1 MTCSVHVLAAMHS
14 EPNVAVSTV
23 DCDLEHQSTGVLLNW
38 CGMPATDLP
47 LTRSWHS
54 LASKCDVTVAS
65 FPFGLG
71 ASKGISSFASTQ
83 QVCSQS
89 CILTGM
95 LEQSGASVLILFVA
109 WRIFER
115 CPWMLLTRSRGPCL
129 GTARKRERDITAVCM
144 SKRPI

>member
-1 MTCSVHVLAAMHS
+1 MICSAHVLAATHS

-23 DCDLEHQSTGVLLNW
+23 DCGFECKSIGVLLSW
-38 CGMPATDLP
+38 CRTPATDLP
-47 LTRSWHS
+47 LMRSWCRS
-54 LASKCDVTVAS
+54 ASKHDVIVAG

-89 CILTGM
+89 CILTGAS
-95 LEQSGASVLILFVA
+95 EQSGASVLILFVA
-109 WRIFER
+109 WRILER
-115 CPWMLLTRSRGPCL
+115 HPWILLTQSRCPCL
-129 GTARKRERDITAVCM
+129 GTARKCERDITAVWM